1 MKQDKKKLYE
11 LQTKYNE
18 RWVKIIKE
26 HLAAKDKI
34 EQDYRNCRQEI
45 ADKGKAYKQ
54 QIKAEKTNTS
64 KAFSELMR
72 AEFDDYHKRM
82 AAFEQEK
89 QEAFSKFNAEHNEAN
104 NN

>member
-1 MKQDKKKLYE
+1 MGQKKEFRKLQAE
-11 LQTKYNE
+11 YNE
-18 RWVKIIKE
+18 RWLTMIKE
-26 HLAAKDKI
+26 HLAAKNKI

-45 ADKGKAYKQ
+45 ANKEKAFKE

-64 KAFSELMR
+64 KAFSELMQ

-89 QEAFSKFNAEHNEAN
+89 QEAFSKFNAEHDETN